1 MLLGSISDFIFYVGV
16 SLWLSERLIIRDSC
30 VQLTRESRYLTYLL
44 ASEDGKTEKRVFD
57 EHNEKSLSRN

>member
-1 MLLGSISDFIFYVGV
+1 
-16 SLWLSERLIIRDSC
+16 